1 MAESNL
7 KGLHPKCFSDSEE
20 EQLAKEVERDL
31 KRQQYEKDHWDEAI
45 VGFRECEKKHWS
57 PSSQVWSPTMQWLI

>member
-7 KGLHPKCFSDSEE
+7 KGLPKKCFSDSEE

-45 VGFRECEKKHWS
+45 VGFRESEKKHWS
-57 PSSQVWSPTMQWLI
+57 PSSQVWSLIM

>member
-1 MAESNL
+1 MVAESNL

-45 VGFRECEKKHWS
+45 VGFRECEKKHGVH
-57 PSSQVWSPTMQWLI
+57 PVRYGHSSCNG